1 MVCPLSEDS
10 MKFNWNGEVGWE
22 ITSRS
27 VAEDLAKAGGGPV
40 EVELNTP
47 GGEFFDGINIHS
59 ALIGYQAQKTV
70 TLGALVASAGS
81 VIALGFNKIIA
92 RDTSTVVIHNA
103 WTVQGGDQNELRK
116 TADQLEAWSNMI
128 ADLIAA
134 KTGKDVDEIKTMLN
148 EETWLVGQEIVDFG
162 FADELQTTGQT
173 VNKALVLASA
183 RARIAVKNQVRPHRD
198 AFDHAQDLI
207 KSGAVDMQSAWN
219 FTQKDN
225 LEYLGEHPYAKNGVV
240 FRSALRSIAAR
251 ATDPAIKKQAEVLMD
266 MCHRKDKTVTKQE
279 ILDATKAAVENN
291 QLTLKEIANAL
302 GLSAQLVGD
311 VQNAV
316 NAELATVKAEN
327 VAMKAQLETFDADRV
342 KNALSKKYSGA
353 LLTLACDMLNGVKF
367 ADLDTRMAA
376 FEQTESAKKVAAAM
390 ADVQSPLNRI
400 DSREAAESA
409 DQLEGLRV

>member
-1 MVCPLSEDS
+1 MR
-10 MKFNWNGEVGWE
+10 FNWSGEVGWE

-40 EVELNTP
+40 EVELNTF
-47 GGEFFDGINIHS
+47 GGNFFDGINIHT
-59 ALIGYQAQKTV
+59 ALKAYTGAKVV
-70 TLGALVASAGS
+70 TLGAVVASAGTT
-81 VIALGFNKIIA
+81 IAMGFDKIIA
-92 RDTSTVVIHNA
+92 RDNSTVMIHNA
-103 WTVQGGDQNELRK
+103 QAGEWGDQNDLRK
-116 TADQLEAWSNMI
+116 LADQLESWSAMI
-128 ADLIAA
+128 AEMYAA
-134 KTGKDVDEIKTMLN
+134 KTGKTVAAIRKLMDD
-148 EETWLVGQEIVDFG
+148 ETWLFGQEIVDFG
-162 FADELQTTGQT
+162 FADEIEATGQT
-173 VNKALVLASA
+173 MTKAAALAMA
-183 RARIAVKNQVRPHRD
+183 RAQIKVTNGPRTHRD

-207 KSGAVDMQSAWN
+207 KSGAVDMQTAWN

-225 LEYLGEHPYAKNGVV
+225 LEYLGEYPYAKNGVV

-251 ATDPAIKKQAEVLMD
+251 ATDPAIKKQADVLMD

-327 VAMKAQLETFDADRV
+327 VTLKAQLETFDADRV
-342 KNALSKKYSGA
+342 KNALAKKYSGA
-353 LLTLACDMLNGVKF
+353 LLTLASDMLNGVKF
-367 ADLDTRMAA
+367 AELDARMAA

-390 ADVQSPLNRI
+390 ADVTSPLNRI
-400 DSREAAESA
+400 DSREAAQAA
-409 DQLEGLRV
+409 DPLKGIRV